1 MFNPQKRMNMAKSDL
16 NSAAWCDLVFA
27 EKNKEYGAYQMRA
40 GSARRHTIAVVAVV
54 GIALLGFCLPMLVP
68 KAAPQ
73 AREVITEVTV
83 LSQLEESEVKQE
95 EMKRVEPVAPPPP
108 ALKSSIK
115 FTAPVIKK
123 DAEVSD
129 VDEIKGQEELTQSA
143 AAISIADVTG
153 NDEEHGQDIADLEQV
168 VVQAPE
174 EEPQVFE
181 VAEQM
186 PRFPGGTAALM
197 KFISKHLKYPQTA
210 VDNGVQGRV
219 TCRFLVGQDGTVSDV
234 EILKPLDP
242 YCDKE
247 AVRVILSM
255 PRWIPGRQNGEPV
268 SVRYTVPITFRI
280 K

>member
-40 GSARRHTIAVVAVV
+40 GSARRHTIAVVAVA

-83 LSQLEESEVKQE
+83 LSQLEEPEVKQE

-186 PRFPGGTAALM
+186 PQFPGGTAALM